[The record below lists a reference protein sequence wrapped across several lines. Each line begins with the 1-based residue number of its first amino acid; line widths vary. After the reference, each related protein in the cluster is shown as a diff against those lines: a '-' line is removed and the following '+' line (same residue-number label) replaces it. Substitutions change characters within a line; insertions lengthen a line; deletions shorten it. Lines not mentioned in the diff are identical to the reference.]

1 MCRHTNYPSPGPHTG
16 ILQWLKL
23 LQHAAFSVMK
33 HEPGQ
38 CVRTWHSRGGNSSL
52 QAIRTHDCIFPSL
65 ISAWPFPAV
74 PHAWKLAVTQLHGTG
89 TGVHGTLGWPRAAP
103 RIPIPL
109 LEMPNRSISLET
121 HKPGMGEGKENGL
134 LLLVFFARML
144 IRCGNQ
150 RLKVTYTAIASHAE
164 PNIHRRK
171 YCINYNAEQH
181 SISAIVPLQL

>member
-1 MCRHTNYPSPGPHTG
+1 
-16 ILQWLKL
+16 
-23 LQHAAFSVMK
+23 MK
-33 HEPGQ
+33 HEPGDAFALGFPRAGTRALQ
-38 CVRTWHSRGGNSSL
+38 QPGPTPAAALQEALPDLSQLFPLPRSWLPPRTGIRG
-52 QAIRTHDCIFPSL
+52 TP
-65 ISAWPFPAV
+65 
-74 PHAWKLAVTQLHGTG
+74 
-89 TGVHGTLGWPRAAP
+89 GWPGPAP

-109 LEMPNRSISLET
+109 LQVPVPSGSLET
-121 HKPGMGEGKENGL
+121 HEPGMGEGQQNGL
-134 LLLVFFARML
+134 GLLGFFARTL

>member
-16 ILQWLKL
+16 TLQWLKL

-33 HEPGQ
+33 HEP
-38 CVRTWHSRGGNSSL
+38 RSARLSRGRSL
-52 QAIRTHDCIFPSL
+52 QRSNPAPAAPSRKLCLTFPSWSL
-65 ISAWPFPAV
+65 CLGAACHQDRDQESWHPRPAPCV
-74 PHAWKLAVTQLHGTG
+74 
-89 TGVHGTLGWPRAAP
+89 
-103 RIPIPL
+103 PIPL
-109 LEMPNRSISLET
+109 LQVPSASLET
-121 HKPGMGEGKENGL
+121 PEHGMGEGQQNGFGFVG
-134 LLLVFFARML
+134 VFFARTL
-144 IRCGNQ
+144 IRWGNQ